1 MGTRMDQSST
11 PDDQGSAGRDSHRP
25 IHSDWTTVPPFILT
39 ANQNAHILIGREYAP
54 QRALARLAVHIGA

>member
-25 IHSDWTTVPPFILT
+25 IHSDWTTLPPFILT

-54 QRALARLAVHIGA
+54 PG